1 MIIQTRY
8 ARVVDRIRIINAER
22 LELVKA
28 LAMND
33 ISDIETVWNENR
45 MEDLESQISILL
57 RRGKLLKNALQFM
70 FLSVFTSIISSP
82 LLFIQYM
89 VGTSMTLPIIALFS
103 VGMVLIFMGSI
114 CTLKE
119 MGKSFAAAVL
129 DTKTLERRK
138 GQP

>member
-70 FLSVFTSIISSP
+70 FLSVFTSIISSL